1 MFVVRDPISYKII
14 EFFLQQYGKKLKVL
28 QVNYCIQNLNM
39 YCVILI
45 MTFFR
50 GINCYLNN
58 WA

>member
-14 EFFLQQYGKKLKVL
+14 EVL

-39 YCVILI
+39 HCVILI